1 MNYHKIFQETYL
13 NNSVEQWVIALGV
26 LVGLSVALFTL
37 NKLFIKR
44 FEKISQ
50 STHNQFDDLV
60 VNLLS
65 KTNTLM
71 LVIGSLYVGSL
82 FLNIN
87 ENITSARRSMVI
99 IALLFQVA
107 FWCSGIISYY
117 TNKLLKEE
125 ETKNKTGKKITQIK
139 AVSFVIEVS
148 LWVVI
153 ILLIASNL
161 GFNITT
167 LIAGLGIGGIAIAL
181 ALQSILGDIIASL
194 SIILDKPFEI
204 GDYIIIGDLQGNVES
219 IGLKTTRVKSL
230 SGEQLVFSNNDL
242 LQSRIKNYKKMKER
256 RAVFTLG
263 VVYDTSYEKLKIIP
277 KILKDII
284 TSVDKVEFQRAHF
297 YSYGDFSLDFEVV
310 YNIKSNEYAQYMDA
324 QQNINLAIL
333 KKFREEGIEFAYP
346 TQTLLVNRDNNV
358 DIKAEL
364 REDDSG

>member
-1 MNYHKIFQETYL
+1 MNYKKIFQETYL
-13 NNSVEQWVIALGV
+13 NNSVDQWIIALGV
-26 LVGLSVALFTL
+26 LVGLSIALFTL

-50 STHNQFDDLV
+50 STHNQLDDLV
-60 VNLLS
+60 VKLLS

-71 LVIGSLYVGSL
+71 LIIGSLYVGSL

-117 TNKLLKEE
+117 TGKLLKEE
-125 ETKNKTGKKITQIK
+125 ENQTGEKITQIK
-139 AVSFVIEVS
+139 AVSFVTEVS
-148 LWVVI
+148 LWVII

-167 LIAGLGIGGIAIAL
+167 LIAGLGIGGIAVAL
-181 ALQSILGDIIASL
+181 ALQSLLGDIIASL

-204 GDYIIIGDLQGNVES
+204 GDYIVIGDLQGNVES

-242 LQSRIKNYKKMKER
+242 LQSRVKNYKKMKKR
-256 RAVFTLG
+256 RVVFALG
-263 VVYDTSYEKLKIIP
+263 VVYDTSYEKLKQIP
-277 KILKDII
+277 KILEDII
-284 TSVDKVEFQRAHF
+284 NSVDKVEFERAHF
-297 YSYGDFSLDFEVV
+297 YSYGDFSLDFEIV
-310 YNIKSNEYAQYMDA
+310 YNIDSNEYDQYMNA
-324 QQNINLAIL
+324 QQNINLAIIE
-333 KKFREEGIEFAYP
+333 KFREEGIEFAYP
-346 TQTLLVNRDNNV
+346 TQTLLVNKADNNV
-358 DIKAEL
+358 EIKAEL
-364 REDDSG
+364 RENGSG

>member
-1 MNYHKIFQETYL
+1 MNYKDIFQETYL
-13 NNSVEQWVIALGV
+13 NNSVEQWLIALGV
-26 LVGLSVALFTL
+26 LVGLSLALFTL
-37 NKLFIKR
+37 NRLFIKR
-44 FEKISQ
+44 FEKISRN
-50 STHNQFDDLV
+50 TNNQFDDLV
-60 VNLLS
+60 VKLLS

-71 LVIGSLYVGSL
+71 LIVASLYVGSL

-87 ENITSARRSMVI
+87 ESMTSARKSMVV

-117 TNKLLKEE
+117 TDRLLKEE
-125 ETKNKTGKKITQIK
+125 EGKTGKKITHIK
-139 AVSFVIEVS
+139 AVSFVIEVL
-148 LWVVI
+148 LWVTI
-153 ILLIASNL
+153 ILLIANNL

-204 GDYIIIGDLQGNVES
+204 GDYIVIGDLQGDVEN

-242 LQSRIKNYKKMKER
+242 LQSRIKNYKKMTAR
-256 RAVFTLG
+256 RVVFTLG
-263 VVYDTSYEKLKIIP
+263 VVYDTSYEKLKQIP
-277 KILKDII
+277 QILEDII
-284 TSVDKVEFQRAHF
+284 TSVDKATFLRAHF
-297 YSYGDFSLDFEVV
+297 FSYGDFSLNFEVV
-310 YNIKSNEYAQYMDA
+310 YNVDDNEYGQYMEA

-346 TQTLLVNRDNNV
+346 TQKLLVDRADNNAE
-358 DIKAEL
+358 IKTEL
-364 REDDSG
+364 RENGSG